1 MGTLSITETDQEI
14 IISGFD
20 GAAFIRDINKYWR
33 TTKLSTQLFNTVSRS
48 SVSFYKFFA
57 PEVYY
62 MLEAVKNYRSR
73 YISIKTVNAI
83 REAMLQYTWL
93 KNTRPVDPNSVPGR
107 LNFKMLDKLTF
118 IPDYEQKAYFENYN
132 YRIDQY
138 GLRGDIVA
146 GQPGTGKAQP
156 LDSLIKIPGGWK
168 KMGDIKVGDLVT
180 SSTGEPT
187 EVIGV
192 YPQGKKRT
200 YTFEFSD
207 GRKTKACGE
216 HLWRVYC
223 EDWVLDS
230 DGWKIISTDELKDAL
245 STNVTSKYYVQLC
258 KSETNPN
265 IDLPIDPYTVGK
277 TLGENKIRSEQ
288 TVFISNEYLHGS
300 DSQRLSLLQG
310 LMDTCGEVD
319 SSGKISFTSNSY
331 TLVEQ
336 VQYLVRSLGGIAKII
351 DTKEHDYK
359 VDITISTPSILFH
372 LHDEA
377 KYNKELYQ
385 HLDELKLQITSIV
398 ESDEVECQCIAVSAP
413 DHLYITDDFIVTHN
427 TFMTM
432 AIAEMVES
440 EIIIVV
446 CEKKSIELVWKPSI
460 IEMYKDKQTVWTTAD
475 DRPYNGQRILISHY
489 QAQDKIID
497 ILRSGILKNKKI
509 TVILDESHNMNDPNS
524 AQSLKF
530 QQICFMTDSDNR
542 LLASGTPVKALG
554 SELVSALRVLDDLF
568 TKEVEERFKKAFG
581 RDTQKGLDIIQH
593 RFGLIA
599 YVIEKKDTD
608 VLPPKIKSY
617 RIKIPN
623 GSQYTLN
630 AIKRDCEAFIRE
642 RVKFYAARRPE
653 DEKYWAKLM
662 TIHENSLKTPAQR
675 EGFARYKNLIKII
688 QKNPDP
694 RYIGEEIK
702 ESNLYEKMFIEP
714 TLPRNE
720 IANFRDIK
728 SVIKYVM
735 LKIQGECLGR
745 VLGAKRIQCHVDMVP
760 YIDWVGITESTMKKT
775 ITFTSFVEVVDAVDK
790 YTNKLGMKSAVVYGK
805 TNDNLPQIVYK
816 FEKDPKLNPLVAT
829 YASLST
835 AVRMTMADTM
845 VTINSPFR
853 HYILEQAIARI
864 YRKGQDSQTVV
875 YQCTLD
881 TEDEPNIST
890 RSDDILKWSQAMVE
904 AIMGIKSPFEITESL
919 ESYVDKN
926 NNFDENKI
934 IYQMLKES
942 FEKYDIA
949 IDFNDFDTR
958 MYKPYQPAYMRF

>member
-1 MGTLSITETDQEI
+1 MIDSFRKLMGSLSITETDQEI

-33 TTKLSTQLFNTVSRS
+33 TTKLATQLFNTVSRRS
-48 SVSFYKFFA
+48 ISFYKFFA
-57 PEVYY
+57 PEIYY

-93 KNTRPVDPNSVPGR
+93 KNTRPVDTNSVPGR

-118 IPDYEQKAYFENYN
+118 TPDESQKAYFENYN

-146 GQPGTGKAQP
+146 GKPGTGK
-156 LDSLIKIPGGWK
+156 
-168 KMGDIKVGDLVT
+168 
-180 SSTGEPT
+180 
-187 EVIGV
+187 
-192 YPQGKKRT
+192 
-200 YTFEFSD
+200 
-207 GRKTKACGE
+207 
-216 HLWRVYC
+216 
-223 EDWVLDS
+223 
-230 DGWKIISTDELKDAL
+230 
-245 STNVTSKYYVQLC
+245 
-258 KSETNPN
+258 
-265 IDLPIDPYTVGK
+265 
-277 TLGENKIRSEQ
+277 
-288 TVFISNEYLHGS
+288 
-300 DSQRLSLLQG
+300 
-310 LMDTCGEVD
+310 
-319 SSGKISFTSNSY
+319 
-331 TLVEQ
+331 
-336 VQYLVRSLGGIAKII
+336 
-351 DTKEHDYK
+351 
-359 VDITISTPSILFH
+359 
-372 LHDEA
+372 
-377 KYNKELYQ
+377 
-385 HLDELKLQITSIV
+385 
-398 ESDEVECQCIAVSAP
+398 
-413 DHLYITDDFIVTHN
+413 

-440 EIIIVV
+440 DIIIVV
-446 CEKKSIELVWKPSI
+446 CEKKSIDLIWKPSI
-460 IEMYKDKQTVWTTAD
+460 IEMYKERQKVWSTIDDKA
-475 DRPYNGQRILISHY
+475 YNDQRILISHY

-497 ILRSGILKNKKI
+497 LLRSGIFKGKNI

-530 QQICFMTDSDNR
+530 QQICFMSNSNNR

-568 TKEVEERFKKAFG
+568 TNEVEERFKKAFG
-581 RDTQKGLDIIQH
+581 KETQKGLDIVQH

-599 YVIEKKDTD
+599 YVIEKKDTE
-608 VLPPKIKSY
+608 VLPPRIKAY

-642 RVKFYAARRPE
+642 RVKFYAARRLE
-653 DEKYWAKLM
+653 DEKYWTKLM
-662 TIHENSLKTPAQR
+662 AIHENSLKTQSQKD
-675 EGFARYKNLIKII
+675 GFARYKNLIKII
-688 QKNPDP
+688 QKNQDP

-702 ESNLYEKMFIEP
+702 ESNQYEKMFIEP

-720 IANFRDIK
+720 IAAFRDIK

-775 ITFTSFVEVVDAVDK
+775 IAFTSFVEVVDTVDK
-790 YTNKLGMKSAVVYGK
+790 YTNKLGMHPAVVYGK
-805 TNDNLPQIVYK
+805 TNDNLPQIISR

-919 ESYVDKN
+919 ESYVDKTTDFN
-926 NNFDENKI
+926 ENKI

-942 FEKYDIA
+942 FEKYDIT
-949 IDFNDFDTR
+949 IDSSDFNESK
-958 MYKPYQPAYMRF
+958 YKPHQPAYMRF

>member
-1 MGTLSITETDQEI
+1 MIDSFRKIMGSLSITETDQEI

-33 TTKLSTQLFNTVSRS
+33 TTKLATQLFNTVSRRS
-48 SVSFYKFFA
+48 ISFYKFFA
-57 PEVYY
+57 PEIYY

-93 KNTRPVDPNSVPGR
+93 KNTRPVDTNSVPGR

-118 IPDYEQKAYFENYN
+118 TPDGSQKAYFENYN

-146 GQPGTGKAQP
+146 GKPGTGK
-156 LDSLIKIPGGWK
+156 
-168 KMGDIKVGDLVT
+168 
-180 SSTGEPT
+180 
-187 EVIGV
+187 
-192 YPQGKKRT
+192 
-200 YTFEFSD
+200 
-207 GRKTKACGE
+207 
-216 HLWRVYC
+216 
-223 EDWVLDS
+223 
-230 DGWKIISTDELKDAL
+230 
-245 STNVTSKYYVQLC
+245 
-258 KSETNPN
+258 
-265 IDLPIDPYTVGK
+265 
-277 TLGENKIRSEQ
+277 
-288 TVFISNEYLHGS
+288 
-300 DSQRLSLLQG
+300 
-310 LMDTCGEVD
+310 
-319 SSGKISFTSNSY
+319 
-331 TLVEQ
+331 
-336 VQYLVRSLGGIAKII
+336 
-351 DTKEHDYK
+351 
-359 VDITISTPSILFH
+359 
-372 LHDEA
+372 
-377 KYNKELYQ
+377 
-385 HLDELKLQITSIV
+385 
-398 ESDEVECQCIAVSAP
+398 
-413 DHLYITDDFIVTHN
+413 

-440 EIIIVV
+440 DIIIVV
-446 CEKKSIELVWKPSI
+446 CEKKSIDLIWKPSI
-460 IEMYKDKQTVWTTAD
+460 IEMYKERQKVWSTIDDKA
-475 DRPYNGQRILISHY
+475 YNGQRILISHY

-497 ILRSGILKNKKI
+497 LLRSGIFKGKNI

-530 QQICFMTDSDNR
+530 QQICFMSNSNNR

-568 TKEVEERFKKAFG
+568 TNEVEERFKKAFG
-581 RDTQKGLDIIQH
+581 KETQKGLDIVQH

-599 YVIEKKDTD
+599 YVIEKKDTE
-608 VLPPKIKSY
+608 VLPPRIKAY

-662 TIHENSLKTPAQR
+662 AIHENSLKTQAQKD
-675 EGFARYKNLIKII
+675 GFARYKNLIKII
-688 QKNPDP
+688 QKNQDP

-702 ESNLYEKMFIEP
+702 ESNQYEKMFIEP

-720 IANFRDIK
+720 IAAFRDIK

-775 ITFTSFVEVVDAVDK
+775 IAFTSFVEVVDTVDK
-790 YTNKLGMKSAVVYGK
+790 YTNKLGMHPAVVYGK
-805 TNDNLPQIVYK
+805 TNDNLPQIISR